1 MNRTISE
8 NLSNTKNRDIN
19 IPLSP
24 ASFSKRTDGKWEY
37 ICGNCSYRFEE
48 APRCPECGQLLKSNT
63 IRSCGNTSTILY
75 SPKSVSPQKSKTEN
89 SI

>member
-48 APRCPECGQLLKSNT
+48 APRCPECGQLLKKNIDIDKHNEHFTLRYLIAYFSY
-63 IRSCGNTSTILY
+63 C
-75 SPKSVSPQKSKTEN
+75 
-89 SI
+89 

>member
-48 APRCPECGQLLKSNT
+48 APRCPECGQLLKKN
-63 IRSCGNTSTILY
+63 IDIDYKGLLD
-75 SPKSVSPQKSKTEN
+75 KL
-89 SI
+89 